1 MFLKKNLSHQVIRLC
16 NSRPRTG
23 IKYNC
28 NSALARFEHNSTKL
42 AACSEQAGTVEGYI
56 NSKL

>member
-1 MFLKKNLSHQVIRLC
+1 MILTTFLSHQVIRLC
-16 NSRPRTG
+16 NWRPRTG

-28 NSALARFEHNSTKL
+28 NSALATFEHNSTTL
-42 AACSEQAGTVEGYI
+42 AACSEQAGTVEGYV